1 MNIYY
6 SPVNQTSSQPMNLE
20 IHDEAGDVSAYYF
33 TETPILLFGKLKGR
47 LFVGD
52 KKGSET
58 LVGMEKNLADS
69 VSELE
74 LIKSRFITV
83 LEKTKEGI
91 FLPI

>member
-1 MNIYY
+1 MIEKKYRIFSLNGTEASKKDLNIYY

-58 LVGMEKNLADS
+58 LVGMEK
-69 VSELE
+69 
-74 LIKSRFITV
+74 I
-83 LEKTKEGI
+83 
-91 FLPI
+91 